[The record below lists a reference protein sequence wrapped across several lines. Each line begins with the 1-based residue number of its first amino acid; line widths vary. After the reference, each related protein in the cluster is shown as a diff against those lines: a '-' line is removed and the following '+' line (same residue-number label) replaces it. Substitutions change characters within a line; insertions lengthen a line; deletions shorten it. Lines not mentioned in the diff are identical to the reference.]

1 MGNEE
6 WVGGWPD
13 DLSTTRSGPT
23 THHQHLPALS
33 SSSIDRP
40 HFCMCRRKSNC
51 FTVVLQ
57 DVCELGEVERKLHRR
72 WLLCFL
78 NTQFTHL
85 LGLLSVLCGS
95 FRRDMTWAYG
105 SINRFNLMSNMIDR
119 VLKPPFCIWIVFFV
133 LYPLGF
139 RCDFTLNMH
148 FTCVCLSCQHALQIK
163 C

>member
-119 VLKPPFCIWIVFFV
+119 VLKPPFCIWIVFCFVSTGLQMWFHFEHALHMCVFV
-133 LYPLGF
+133 LPA
-139 RCDFTLNMH
+139 CSPN
-148 FTCVCLSCQHALQIK
+148 
-163 C
+163 